1 MAMIVGIDLGTTNSL
16 VALWRE
22 GEAQVVPNAL
32 GEALTPSVVGL
43 DDSGEVLVGRAARE
57 RLLTHPDQTAAL
69 FKRYMGTERQVR
81 LGKRDFRP
89 EELSALVLTSLKDDA
104 EAWLGS
110 PVTEAVISVPAYF
123 SDAQRKSTRAAGT
136 MAGLKVERLINEP
149 TAAALAYGLHHRE
162 TESKF
167 LVFDLGGGTFDVS
180 VLELFEGIME
190 VRASTGDN
198 FLGGEDFVE
207 QLVQGF
213 IEAVGKPAGLAQDGL
228 TGRLGAAL
236 RREAE
241 LAKRH
246 LSERKAAE
254 MRVRWQDRELTWA
267 LDEADFAVCAQD
279 LMARLA
285 APVERA
291 LRDAQIDPKELDEVL
306 LIGGATRM
314 PTVRKLVAR
323 LFGRLPSSHLDPDRA
338 VALGAAVQAGLKA
351 RDAALDEVVVTDVC
365 PYTLGVE
372 VGRQIGEEQVQEGL
386 YLPLIERNTTIP
398 ASRVR
403 QVYPLSERQKA
414 VDVGVFQGES
424 RNVKQNIPLGMLRV
438 ALPRG
443 GGIDDK
449 AVDVRFTYDI
459 DGLLEVEAKVVATGE
474 VKSMIV
480 EQAPGT
486 LSPKEIEKRM
496 KALAKLKIHPRDQ
509 SENRALL
516 ARAERLY
523 EERRGET
530 RDTIDRLL
538 SRFEQL
544 LAGQDP
550 ERIAEGRL
558 RLAEALD
565 AIEGESYF

>member
-1 MAMIVGIDLGTTNSL
+1 MIVGIDLGTTNSL
-16 VALWRE
+16 VALWRD

-32 GEALTPSVVGL
+32 GEALTPSVIGL

-57 RLLTHPDQTAAL
+57 RLLTHPEHTAAL
-69 FKRYMGTERQVR
+69 FKRYMGTERQIR

-89 EELSALVLTSLKDDA
+89 EELSALVLKSLKTDA
-104 EAWLGS
+104 EAWLRA

-123 SDAQRKSTRAAGT
+123 SDAQRKATRVAGT

-149 TAAALAYGLHHRE
+149 TAAALAYGLHNRE
-162 TESKF
+162 AESKF

-207 QLVQGF
+207 RLVQGF
-213 IEAVGKPAGLAQDGL
+213 IEAAGKPAGLTQDGL

-246 LSERKAAE
+246 LTERKAAE
-254 MRVRWQDRELTWA
+254 MRLPWQDRELTWS
-267 LDEADFAVCAQD
+267 LNEADFAACSQD

-398 ASRVR
+398 ASRVK

-414 VDVGVFQGES
+414 VDVAVFQGES

-459 DGLLEVEAKVVATGE
+459 DGLLEVEARVVATGD
-474 VKSMIV
+474 VQSMIV
-480 EQAPGT
+480 ERAPGT
-486 LSPKEIEKRM
+486 LTPKEIEKRM
-496 KALAKLKIHPRDQ
+496 KALAKLKVHPRDQ

-530 RDTIDRLL
+530 RDSIDLLL